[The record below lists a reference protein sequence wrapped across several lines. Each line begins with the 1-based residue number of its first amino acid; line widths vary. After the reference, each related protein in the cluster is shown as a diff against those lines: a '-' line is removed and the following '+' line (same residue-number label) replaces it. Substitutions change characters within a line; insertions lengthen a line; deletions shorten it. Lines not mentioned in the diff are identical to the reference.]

1 MSSAA
6 VTPTVWASLQNFSA
20 EKPWALG
27 IFQSHISEY
36 ASFICKLCKGPIS
49 SEVHC
54 IIFSQVFAFFKPKVS
69 FLCENIVLFYLVIAW
84 KTKSQLNSFSLKNF
98 NFYIYIYIYRTK
110 SILNCRHVVCHV
122 LRPHVI
128 LTSGD
133 HDEPPQFFFSPS
145 SMTFLKNGISLTL
158 SRLILEFCSKLLS
171 AAPPPL

>member
-36 ASFICKLCKGPIS
+36 TSFICKLCKGPFS
-49 SEVHC
+49 SEVHR
-54 IIFSQVFAFFKPKVS
+54 ITFSQVFAFFKPKVS
-69 FLCENIVLFYLVIAW
+69 FLCEDIVLFYLVIAW
-84 KTKSQLNSFSLKNF
+84 KTKSQLNSLSFKNF
-98 NFYIYIYIYRTK
+98 NLYIYITK

-133 HDEPPQFFFSPS
+133 HDEPPSSIFSPS

-158 SRLILEFCSKLLS
+158 SCLILEFCSKLLS
-171 AAPPPL
+171 AAPPPFSEAL